1 MKLNKTRTTVSSLGK
16 ESAVNSRLFDP
27 ATFTS
32 EQSITRALHAG
43 EDEAESSEM
52 LHMSRVGSKLQ
63 KSVMSDRVRVQVED
77 VKTSV
82 GSDQSQT
89 FTPIN

>member
-1 MKLNKTRTTVSSLGK
+1 MTVSSLGK

-27 ATFTS
+27 ATSTS

-77 VKTSV
+77 VTNV
-82 GSDQSQT
+82 
-89 FTPIN
+89 TPFSGIRPITDVHTN